1 MANYATG
8 DWRIAQVM
16 LNGLMAA
23 PEKRFR
29 DPVVFKSI
37 IASNKMFELIVDKT
51 RDDRPT
57 EANYSLRTARSL
69 GTGRSHNHTGP
80 QGDSALLTPSWVT
93 RNDEFSETIKL
104 ADNKVFTA
112 QGLFNNE
119 IENVVAN
126 FAEGVEGVATDFIF
140 DARSQVNTSTSEGA
154 FDGTNFK
161 FDITEATNGTRAIQI
176 TKSTMDINKYRGGNL
191 IAYCDTVSFNK
202 FEYQANQGGG
212 NSENLSFQFSGI
224 TFIKSIEMDAK
235 ASGLSITKGLWAVVP
250 FGTIGVADW
259 IPNQNRLGL
268 DFGGTV
274 GKYGTMINPVDK
286 LTYATHSY
294 QTAVNGTST
303 GGYTQDVRI
312 EHEISIDLAFDN
324 APLSTANESTIQ
336 LFALI

>member
-8 DWRIAQVM
+8 NWREAQVM

-37 IASNKMFELIVDKT
+37 VASNRMFELVVDKT
-51 RDDRPT
+51 RDDRPV
-57 EANYSLRTARSL
+57 EANYTLRSARSL
-69 GTGRSHNHTGP
+69 GTGRSHNHTGS
-80 QGDSALLTPSWVT
+80 QGDSALLVPSWVT
-93 RNDEFSETIKL
+93 RNDVFSETIKL
-104 ADNKVFTA
+104 ADNKVFSA
-112 QGLFNNE
+112 QQIFNNE
-119 IENVVAN
+119 VENIVAN
-126 FAEGVEGVATDFIF
+126 FAEGIETVAVDFLF
-140 DARSQVNTSTSEGA
+140 NNRSQVNASTSEGA
-154 FDGTNFK
+154 FDGVNFK
-161 FDITEATNGTRAIQI
+161 FDITEATNGSRAIQI

-191 IAYCDTVSFNK
+191 VVYCDTVSFNK

-224 TFIKSIEMDAK
+224 TFIKSIELDAK
-235 ASGLSITKGLWAVVP
+235 AAALSITKGLWAAVP
-250 FGTIGVADW
+250 FGTYGVADW
-259 IPNQNRLGL
+259 IPNQNRQGL

-274 GKYGTMINPVDK
+274 GKYGTMINPVDG

-294 QTAVNGTST
+294 QTAVDGTAT